1 MSGRSAQYRV
11 VTLLVSHAL
20 MSPLKVVFAKLPAAQ
35 AAASIQSGPAQQAG
49 THINRVIKAHSE
61 TTVVTMMHLAK
72 PPPGGAAVDECTEY
86 LDNIAALTDSLP
98 LTMLCGT
105 GVGESVITTAI

>member
-1 MSGRSAQYRV
+1 MNLMRSSETRPPEFYIG
-11 VTLLVSHAL
+11 SHSESYA
-20 MSPLKVVFAKLPAAQ
+20 PVRRTRTP
-35 AAASIQSGPAQQAG
+35 SIQSGSAQQAG
-49 THINRVIKAHSE
+49 AHINRVIKAHSE

>member
-1 MSGRSAQYRV
+1 MRV
-11 VTLLVSHAL
+11 VFGC
-20 MSPLKVVFAKLPAAQ
+20 KVDDLR
-35 AAASIQSGPAQQAG
+35 SLR
-49 THINRVIKAHSE
+49 T
-61 TTVVTMMHLAK
+61 HLAK